1 MSDYPIKISRKKDGT
16 YVWSCPIEAK
26 YHRDS
31 IRPGLYA
38 CIGIAAFLLLF
49 GGFLSYKYHDL
60 KSFFIVAGCAAVFLL
75 ITFLIFGL
83 AFSAADPQE
92 RYEMTELYVKTGSG
106 KSSVYFDFKK
116 ARTVVL
122 SGKYIELCGK
132 KRRMRVYIPEEDFY
146 FVRGYIQSRVPM
158 ECEIRYLKEETGV

>member
-49 GGFLSYKYHDL
+49 GGFLSYNYSEYAFGYTKDTTNEDYREKYKRLYNGLSDRELVIRDKGVHRDAGE
-60 KSFFIVAGCAAVFLL
+60 KS
-75 ITFLIFGL
+75 
-83 AFSAADPQE
+83 
-92 RYEMTELYVKTGSG
+92 LY
-106 KSSVYFDFKK
+106 
-116 ARTVVL
+116 
-122 SGKYIELCGK
+122 
-132 KRRMRVYIPEEDFY
+132 P
-146 FVRGYIQSRVPM
+146 
-158 ECEIRYLKEETGV
+158 